1 MKLLIVN
8 NNSQF
13 VSDLINIVRNFDI
26 KFECKL
32 YSQIQYTELSS
43 YDSIILSGRK
53 KFSKDTNFQ
62 NNKIIHFCDNSNVPL
77 LGICYGGEMI
87 NLYYG
92 GSLVKMKNAIYG
104 FVKVTLNKNNI
115 LLPKNSSI
123 SVYQSHMYTIWRLS
137 PELELLG
144 SSVET
149 KNEIFKHK
157 KKNIFGL
164 QFHPERSGNSGRLLL
179 YNFLTHLN

>member
-8 NNSQF
+8 NNSRF
-13 VSDLINIVRNFDI
+13 ISDLINIVTDFGLNFD
-26 KFECKL
+26 CKL
-32 YSQIQYTELSS
+32 YSQIQYTKLSS

-53 KFSKDTNFQ
+53 KFCKETNYQ
-62 NNKIIHFCDNSNVPL
+62 NNKIIQFCDNHDVSL
-77 LGICYGGEMI
+77 LGICYGGEVI

-92 GSLVKMKNAIYG
+92 GSLVKLKNAIYG
-104 FVKVTLNKNNI
+104 FVKVKSNKKNI
-115 LLPKNSSI
+115 LIPENSSI

-149 KNEIFKHK
+149 INEIFKHK
-157 KKNIFGL
+157 KKNIYGL
-164 QFHPERSGNSGRLLL
+164 QFHPERSGNTGRLLL
-179 YNFLTHLN
+179 YNFLTLLN